1 MAKKMVEVE
10 VDEEV
15 EVVEAPK
22 KRQAPTGSTLPSV
35 QPIGED
41 EIGAPEVAKML
52 GIEAREFRA
61 FLRTKRDMDTQKGT
75 RYAWKKGSKA
85 VEAIMAEY
93 KAYAANK
100 PVKEP
105 KATKNV
111 VKAKAKKE
119 AAEAQVID
127 TEIEVDEVDE
137 ISIEDLDI

>member
-10 VDEEV
+10 VDDEV
-15 EVVEAPK
+15 EVVEAPQ
-22 KRQAPTGSTLPSV
+22 KRQAPTGSTLASV

>member
-10 VDEEV
+10 VDED
-15 EVVEAPK
+15 EVVETAPK

-41 EIGAPEVAKML
+41 EIGAPEIAKML
-52 GIEAREFRA
+52 GIEGREFRA
-61 FLRTKRDMDTQKGT
+61 FLRTKRDMETQKGT

-85 VEAIMAEY
+85 VEQIMAEY

-105 KATKNV
+105 KATKDV

-127 TEIEVDEVDE
+127 TDLEIDEVDE
-137 ISIEDLDI
+137 ISIEDLDL